1 MRYLYKGLTYLPRYD
16 LKFNANCGRVLY
28 TTRKYIAF
36 VAWTEEGYSIL
47 DFGDETDKEVWKRL
61 YRNHKPD
68 EVYADCLLMLNC
80 WDVLYLLENKDCHRE
95 DFFGMAGIVD
105 FNEEEEEKTD

>member
-28 TTRKYIAF
+28 TTRKYIAV
-36 VAWTEEGYSIL
+36 VAWIEEGYSIL
-47 DFGDETDKEVWKRL
+47 DFGDETDKEVWNRL
-61 YRNHKPD
+61 FRNHKSD
-68 EVYADCLLMLNC
+68 EMDVDCLLMLNC

-95 DFFGMAGIVD
+95 DFFGMAAIVD